1 MAKERDWIGYANL
14 ASNVT
19 QNVQL
24 RHVNRMLEG
33 LERAATERALDE
45 KQQRLKEEGENR
57 LRDYISEIDDN
68 VSGLQRHLR
77 ERPRAALAL
86 ARGMEG
92 ILERNNV
99 STASFHKWED
109 KDRVKRV
116 LEGLQNVRE
125 QSAALLT
132 AGEQEDAEKCAKYL
146 VEMPAL
152 DQLVS
157 VQSDKEK
164 FQRERARVK
173 GGLNV
178 SGKQIEVEKLKLE
191 MSRVQGSSWEGY
203 CHLIGGLGLA
213 FCVFWFVDYLSS
225 PSPSDLIGLA
235 VKVTPS
241 NPLHVPSGVALAVFL
256 ISVVVFSLPFF
267 SHASRRQIALTK
279 RMQTLGTEVT
289 SAKAELSRFD
299 SESSIGEAMLEGLH
313 GVFGSN
319 QSSEAY
325 EQMKREREAF
335 IKKIL
340 GTSDAVSVT
349 L

>member
-14 ASNVT
+14 ASNVA

-24 RHVNRMLEG
+24 RHVNRTLEG

-57 LRDYISEIDDN
+57 LREYISEIDDN
-68 VSGLQRHLR
+68 VNGLQRHLR

-92 ILERNNV
+92 ILERNTV
-99 STASFHKWED
+99 STASFSGWGD
-109 KDRVKRV
+109 KDRVKRILAG
-116 LEGLQNVRE
+116 LESVRE

-132 AGEQEDAEKCAKYL
+132 AGEREDAEKCAKYL
-146 VEMPAL
+146 AEMPAL
-152 DQLVS
+152 DQLIS
-157 VQSDKEK
+157 LQTDEEK
-164 FQRERARVK
+164 FQRERKRVK

-178 SGKQIEVEKLKLE
+178 SGKQIEVEKLKLD
-191 MSRVQGSSWEGY
+191 MSRIQDSPWEGY

-213 FCVFWFVDYLSS
+213 FCVFWFVDYISS

-241 NPLHVPSGVALAVFL
+241 DPLHVPSSVALAAIL

-267 SHASRRQIALTK
+267 SHASRQQITLTS
-279 RMQTLGTEVT
+279 RMQTLGAEVAN
-289 SAKAELSRFD
+289 AKIKLSRFD
-299 SESSIGEAMLEGLH
+299 SESPIGQVGLDELQAI
-313 GVFGSN
+313 FGGN

-335 IKKIL
+335 IKTIL